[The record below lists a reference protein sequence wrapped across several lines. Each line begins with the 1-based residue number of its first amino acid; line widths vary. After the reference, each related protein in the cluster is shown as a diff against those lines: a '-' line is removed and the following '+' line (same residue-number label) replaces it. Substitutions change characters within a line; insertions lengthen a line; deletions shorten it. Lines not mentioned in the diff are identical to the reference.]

1 MESVQSLVSLLLRGL
16 LGNLDLVALLG
27 AYYLMA
33 HMVKLRAASQG
44 FDPTLVADLAFWVA
58 VGALVGGRLGY
69 VLPAVQNYIRQPLD
83 LVRINGGMYFYGAL
97 TGGLIFGA
105 WSARRSA
112 LPFWSISDAFA
123 LYAPA
128 VIAITQISCLL
139 GNECYGARAPAPLGI
154 VFPGL
159 TQPRY
164 PSELYEGLVAILIF
178 GSLLWLSQRNLLKGT
193 LFLTFLIAYP
203 MGRAVVDVTRLNL
216 GALGAADIYV
226 SVAVA
231 LAAAAVLFV
240 RIVKEDNAIPTSQSL
255 IRVEEP
261 QRDLGEGRK

>member
-1 MESVQSLVSLLLRGL
+1 MEFVQSLLSLLLRGL
-16 LGNLDLVALLG
+16 FGNLDLLVLFG

-33 HMVKLRAASQG
+33 HMIKLRAASQG
-44 FDPTLVADLAFWVA
+44 FDSTLVADLAFWVA
-58 VGALVGGRLGY
+58 VGALVGGRFGY
-69 VLPAVQNYIRQPLD
+69 VFPAVQSYIRQPLD

-97 TGGLIFGA
+97 AGGVIFGA

-112 LPFWSISDAFA
+112 LPFWTISDAFA

-128 VIAITQISCLL
+128 VIAITRISCLL
-139 GNECYGARAPAPLGI
+139 VNACYGARAPAPLGI

-203 MGRAVVDVTRLNL
+203 LGRAVVDVTRLNL

-231 LAAAAVLFV
+231 LAAASVLFV
-240 RIVKEDNAIPTSQSL
+240 RRVREDKAIPRSAPL
-255 IRVEEP
+255 IRVEGP
-261 QRDLGEGRK
+261 QGDLGEAQK

>member
-1 MESVQSLVSLLLRGL
+1 MEFVQSLSSLLLRNL
-16 LGNLDLVALLG
+16 LGNLDLVVLLG

-33 HMVKLRAASQG
+33 HMIKLRAASQG

-69 VLPAVQNYIRQPLD
+69 VLPAVQNYMGHPLD
-83 LVRINGGMYFYGAL
+83 LVRLDVGMYFYGAL

-128 VIAITQISCLL
+128 VIAMTRISCLF
-139 GNECYGARAPAPLGI
+139 GNACYGARAPAPLGI

-159 TQPRY
+159 SLPRY
-164 PSELYEGLVAILIF
+164 PSELYEGLLALMIF
-178 GSLLWLSQRNLLKGT
+178 GALLLLSQRNPYQGT
-193 LFLTFLIAYP
+193 LFLTFLVAYP
-203 MGRAVVDVTRLNL
+203 VARASIDLTRINL
-216 GALGAADIYV
+216 GAHIGAADLFL
-226 SVAVA
+226 SVGVA
-231 LAAAAVLFV
+231 LSAGVVLFM
-240 RIVKEDNAIPTSQSL
+240 RSGYRGEIVP
-255 IRVEEP
+255 
-261 QRDLGEGRK
+261 

>member
-1 MESVQSLVSLLLRGL
+1 MSLLLRGL

-128 VIAITQISCLL
+128 VIAITRISCLL

-178 GSLLWLSQRNLLKGT
+178 GSLLWLSQRNLLRGT

-203 MGRAVVDVTRLNL
+203 LGRAVVDVTRLNL
-216 GALGAADIYV
+216 GTLGAADIYV

-240 RIVKEDNAIPTSQSL
+240 RRVREDKAIPTSAPL